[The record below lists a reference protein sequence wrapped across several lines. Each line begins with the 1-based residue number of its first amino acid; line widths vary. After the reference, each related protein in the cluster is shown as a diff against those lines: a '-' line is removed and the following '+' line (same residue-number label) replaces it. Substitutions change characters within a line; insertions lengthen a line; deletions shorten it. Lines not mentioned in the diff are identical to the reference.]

1 MFASICLRVLSRIQR
16 GGARLVTDFTPKP
29 PELQAT
35 FERQH
40 RYCRQCHPELGRD
53 YVRAAALLG
62 ALAVSLATWIVGI
75 AWLATRWN

>member
-53 YVRAAALLG
+53 WVRAGTWGAALAG
-62 ALAVSLATWIVGI
+62 SLLFWGWVIGHMAG
-75 AWLATRWN
+75 WLR

>member
-53 YVRAAALLG
+53 WLRAGTWGAALAG
-62 ALAVSLATWIVGI
+62 SLLFWCH
-75 AWLATRWN
+75 